1 MYSLTLKALLA
12 SMILI
17 KTSIAGY
24 VLTDDYEKDSFF
36 GNFTAFTE
44 EDPTNGFVQ
53 FVDYENGIKQEII
66 GSASNDA
73 NSSYLGVD
81 HTTSSTSG
89 RASHR
94 ITSNKAWNLGL
105 FIADISHMPV
115 GCGTWPAF
123 WMLGPG
129 TWPAGGEIDII
140 EGVNNAATNQMTLHT
155 SSGCS
160 VSNAPEYSSPQ
171 SSFNTTNCDVN
182 ATGQKKN
189 AGCGIIAK
197 DTNTFGAGF
206 NAIGGGVYATEW
218 TDEAIQIWFFPRSSI
233 PADITSNTPDTSK
246 WETPLSHFCG
256 NCDIKSHFQNMN
268 IIFDTTFCGQW
279 AGDPD
284 VWKQSTCGSKADTC
298 NAYVQENPTAFVD
311 AYWLVNSVK
320 VYQQS
325 GSGTTKRGVRMGV
338 EDW

>member
-12 SMILI
+12 STILI

-36 GNFTAFTE
+36 GNFTAFTA
-44 EDPTNGFVQ
+44 EDPTSGFVK
-53 FVDYENGIKQEII
+53 FVDYENGAKQEIV

-81 HTTSSTSG
+81 HKTSSTTG

-94 ITSNKAWNLGL
+94 LTSIKSWNKGL

-115 GCGTWPAF
+115 GCGAWPAY

-140 EGVNNAATNQMTLHT
+140 EGVNNALTNQMTLHT
-155 SSGCS
+155 SPGCT
-160 VSNAPEYSSPQ
+160 VMSNYTSPQ
-171 SSFNTTNCDVN
+171 SSFNTTNCDIN
-182 ATGQKKN
+182 ASGQKKN

-197 DTNTFGAGF
+197 DSNSFGAGF

-218 TDEAIQIWFFPRSSI
+218 TDKAIQIWFFPRSSI
-233 PADITSNTPDTSK
+233 PADVASNTPNTSK
-246 WETPLSHFCG
+246 WGTPMAHFG
-256 NCDIKSHFQNMN
+256 GDCDINTHFQNMN

-284 VWKQSTCGSKADTC
+284 VWKQSSCGSKADTC
-298 NAYVQENPTAFVD
+298 NAYVQLNPTAFKD

-325 GSGTTKRGVRMGV
+325 ASGTRKRGLQMGA
-338 EDW
+338 EGW